1 MMKFNVGTELNKNY
15 IENILK
21 DFHSAKPTTSLRG
34 LLKNANESIF
44 NVVEHRSKVI
54 KLD

>member
-1 MMKFNVGTELNKNY
+1 MMKFNVGAELNKNY
-15 IENILK
+15 VENMLK
-21 DFHSAKPTTSLRG
+21 DFPSAKPTTSLRG
-34 LLKNANESIF
+34 LLKNANKSIV